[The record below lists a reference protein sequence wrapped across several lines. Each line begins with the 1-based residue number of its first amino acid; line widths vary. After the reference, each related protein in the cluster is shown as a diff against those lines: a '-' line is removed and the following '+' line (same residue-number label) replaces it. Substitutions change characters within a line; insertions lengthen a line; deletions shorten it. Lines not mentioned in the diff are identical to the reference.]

1 MLMDKLGFDP
11 AVASGPFIT
20 TLSDLT
26 SVLIYFNIAKDV
38 YALFCLKI
46 ALIYHETEVKGFV
59 GLLEIKSEIAVNT
72 TATSLFRYKKLNNF
86 CAMDFC
92 DF

>member
-26 SVLIYFNIAKDV
+26 SVLIYFNIADV

-59 GLLEIKSEIAVNT
+59 GLLEIK
-72 TATSLFRYKKLNNF
+72 K
-86 CAMDFC
+86 
-92 DF
+92 